1 MAKLDDV
8 LKAAQGVYEDL
19 VSLTEVAKQA
29 IDEADK
35 RQSVL
40 DARESKIQGIESALV
55 VLDKAKQLT
64 SQAEQ
69 ARIDLSNDRSTFDNY
84 KSQELAKISQ
94 EAAALNPEREIKEQ
108 NRLDKINI
116 TERVAALRKEIA
128 EYKDRV
134 RKELI
139 EHFKNTSGK
148 G

>member
-1 MAKLDDV
+1 MRQLTDV
-8 LKAAQGVYEDL
+8 LKAAQGIYEDL
-19 VSLTEVAKQA
+19 ITLQDLAKSA
-29 IDEADK
+29 IEEADK

-55 VLDKAKQLT
+55 VLDQAKQLT
-64 SQAEQ
+64 EEAAK
-69 ARIDLSNDRSTFDNY
+69 ARIDLSNDRADFENY
-84 KSQELAKISQ
+84 KTQERAKISV

-116 TERVAALRKEIA
+116 TEREAALRKEVA

-134 RKELI
+134 RKELV
-139 EHFKNTSGK
+139 EHFKNTNGK